1 MATSLHNA
9 QWNNVI
15 ISLRAR
21 GMAKVLELS
30 CYAGPLNP
38 E

>member
-9 QWNNVI
+9 RRNNVI
-15 ISLRAR
+15 ISLHAS
-21 GMAKVLELS
+21 GTAKVLDLS